1 MSRRA
6 ASFTQADVS
15 CAIRAAEQAGGRK
28 WAVEI
33 EGGTI
38 RLVPFEG
45 KQKTTPVADLER
57 NAPFVF

>member
-6 ASFTQADVS
+6 ATFTQADVS
-15 CAIRAAEQAGGRK
+15 RAIRAAEQAGGRK

-38 RLVPFEG
+38 RVVPFEG
-45 KQKTTPVADLER
+45 KAKPVKAIANDMP
-57 NAPFVF
+57 AFA